1 MEAQYE
7 AFCAA
12 DPDFYDRRGHDLT
25 DEALFPPLREAAAP
39 RGWRRIAERAWVYY
53 QPAGVHIPAQG
64 WKVHVSAAVDR
75 SADVVQV
82 VYDYCLARALTFK
95 VVPGA
100 REYRRR
106 NAKYAERAGSGK
118 LATIYP
124 LDEDDL
130 RTTVTDL
137 GELLDGTPGPYV
149 LSDLRWA
156 DGPVYVRYGAFA
168 PRTLTGPD
176 GRETV
181 AIEDADGNL
190 VPDPRGPVFSIPD
203 WVQLPAFLKPDL
215 DRRNATR
222 VDHLPFEIVRA
233 LHYSNGGGVYE
244 GRMRADGEKVAVKEG
259 RPHAGVD
266 GGGRDAVTRVR
277 RERDIL
283 RRLAGLPAVP
293 RLKGC
298 HSAAG
303 HEFLVEE
310 FVPGESLFT
319 AAVRRN
325 PLVDDSPPSPERLA
339 AFRDWAMSTWER
351 VAEAVA
357 DLHRRGV
364 VFGDLHLYNI
374 LVPTQSEEAAGARQV
389 RLIDFEAGWFADE
402 GGRQVM
408 ANPGFAAPRDRTGKD
423 VDLYALAALKLA
435 VFGPLTS
442 LIPLN
447 PAKAAQLAGVIADR
461 YDVPREWFADA
472 LETLT
477 GHAPAAPVPCRVDF
491 GPAAWADVRSSITE
505 AIAASSSPERDDRVF
520 PGDIAQFHHS
530 DAGLGLA
537 HGAAGV
543 LWALRTAGA
552 REVPAAERWLLDR
565 VHRDEPDGRAGLY
578 DGRHGIAYAL
588 WELGHRDAAV
598 AVLARIPQAATTPD
612 TGLGLAEGLAGMGL
626 NWLHFARACGD
637 DRYLQRALDTADH
650 VRARLGEVTDVPE
663 TSGGAH
669 PRAGL
674 MHGSAGPALF
684 LTTLYEAT
692 GDPRHLDAAATALRQ
707 DLRRCAYS
715 ESGTGAE
722 GGAGTDDGTRP
733 ARPQGGALFVNEGFR
748 LMPYLAE
755 GSAGVGIALDRYA
768 AHRQEPEFV
777 TALAAIR
784 RAVAPSFCPF
794 PGLFEGAAGLLLF
807 NAHHADSPGTAAR
820 QVRILDWH
828 VLRWRDHI
836 AFPGTNLLRMS
847 MDLATGGAGVL
858 LALAAVHEKKRTTV
872 QRPSLPFLWPPEP
885 RAEPSGPSPNPV
897 TTTPER
903 R

>member
-1 MEAQYE
+1 MEALYE

-25 DEALFPPLREAAAP
+25 DEALFPPVREAVAP
-39 RGWRRIAERAWVYY
+39 DGWRRIAEPAWVYY
-53 QPAGVHIPAQG
+53 QPPGVHLPAQG

-75 SADVVQV
+75 SAEVVQV
-82 VYDYCLARALTFK
+82 VYDYCVARSLTFK

-100 REYRRR
+100 REYQRR

-124 LDEDDL
+124 LDEQHL
-130 RTTVTDL
+130 HTTVTDL
-137 GELLDGTPGPYV
+137 GELLDGTPGPYI

-156 DGPVYVRYGAFA
+156 EGPVYVRYGAFA

-181 AIEDADGNL
+181 AVEDVDGNL
-190 VPDPRGPVFSIPD
+190 VPDARGPVFSVPD
-203 WVQLPAFLKPDL
+203 WVQLPSFLKPDL

-222 VDHLPFEIVRA
+222 VDQLPFEIVSA

-244 GRMRADGEKVAVKEG
+244 GRMRTDGEKVAVKEG
-259 RPHAGVD
+259 RPYAGVD
-266 GGGRDAVTRVR
+266 REGRDAVTRVR

-283 RRLAGLPAVP
+283 RHLAGLPAVAE
-293 RLKGC
+293 LKGC

-310 FVPGESLFT
+310 FVAGEPLFT
-319 AAVRRN
+319 AAARRN
-325 PLVDDSPPSPERLA
+325 PLVDDVPPSPERLA
-339 AFRDWAMSTWER
+339 AFRDWAMSVWER

-357 DLHRRGV
+357 DLHQRGV

-374 LVPTQSEEAAGARQV
+374 LCPTQDEEAAGARQV
-389 RLIDFEAGWFADE
+389 RLIDFEAGWFVEE

-408 ANPGFAAPRDRTGKD
+408 ANPGFGAPRDRTGTD

-435 VFGPLTS
+435 IFAPLTS

-461 YDVPREWFADA
+461 YDVPPGWFADA

-477 GHAPAAPVPCRVDF
+477 GRPSVSPLPCRVDF
-491 GPAAWADVRSSITE
+491 GPAAWAEVRSSITA
-505 AIAASSSPERDDRVF
+505 AIAASRSPERDDRVF
-520 PGDIAQFHHS
+520 PGDIAQFLHS

-552 REVPAAERWLLDR
+552 CEVPAAERWLLDR
-565 VHRDEPDGRAGLY
+565 VHREEPDGRAGLY
-578 DGRHGIAYAL
+578 NGRHGIAYAL

-598 AVLARIPQAATTPD
+598 DLLARLPRAATPD
-612 TGLGLAEGLAGMGL
+612 TDLSLTEGLAGIGL
-626 NWLHFARACGD
+626 NWLHFARVCD
-637 DRYLQRALDTADH
+637 DDQYLKRALATAERVH
-650 VRARLGEVTDVPE
+650 ALIGDVADVAE

-669 PRAGL
+669 PHAGL
-674 MHGSAGPALF
+674 MQGSAGPALF
-684 LTTLYEAT
+684 LTTLYEET
-692 GDPRHLDAAATALRQ
+692 GDTRHLDAAATALRQ
-707 DLRRCAYS
+707 DLRRCAHS
-715 ESGTGAE
+715 EGGTRAE
-722 GGAGTDDGTRP
+722 GR
-733 ARPQGGALFVNEGFR
+733 ALFVNEGFR
-748 LMPYLAE
+748 LMPYLAA
-755 GSAGVGIALDRYA
+755 GSAGIGIALDRYMT
-768 AHRQEPEFV
+768 HRQEPEFV
-777 TALAAIR
+777 AALAAIR
-784 RAVAPSFCPF
+784 RAVVPSFCPF
-794 PGLFEGAAGLLLF
+794 PGLFGGAAGLLLF
-807 NAHHADSPGTAAR
+807 NAHHAVAPGTAAR
-820 QVRILDWH
+820 QAHILDWH
-828 VLRWRDHI
+828 VLHWRGRM

-858 LALAAVHEKKRTTV
+858 LALAAVNEGERKTTL
-872 QRPSLPFLWPPEP
+872 RPSLPFLLPPEP
-885 RAEPSGPSPNPV
+885 QVEPSGPSLSPA
-897 TTTPER
+897 TATPER

>member
-1 MEAQYE
+1 M
-7 AFCAA
+7 
-12 DPDFYDRRGHDLT
+12 
-25 DEALFPPLREAAAP
+25 
-39 RGWRRIAERAWVYY
+39 
-53 QPAGVHIPAQG
+53 
-64 WKVHVSAAVDR
+64 
-75 SADVVQV
+75 
-82 VYDYCLARALTFK
+82 
-95 VVPGA
+95 
-100 REYRRR
+100 
-106 NAKYAERAGSGK
+106 
-118 LATIYP
+118 
-124 LDEDDL
+124 
-130 RTTVTDL
+130 
-137 GELLDGTPGPYV
+137 
-149 LSDLRWA
+149 
-156 DGPVYVRYGAFA
+156 
-168 PRTLTGPD
+168 
-176 GRETV
+176 
-181 AIEDADGNL
+181 
-190 VPDPRGPVFSIPD
+190 FSIPD

-374 LVPTQSEEAAGARQV
+374 LVPTQSEEAARARQV

-505 AIAASSSPERDDRVF
+505 AIAASSSPSATTGCSRRHRPVPPLRRRAR
-520 PGDIAQFHHS
+520 PGARS
-530 DAGLGLA
+530 GRGAVGAA
-537 HGAAGV
+537 HGGARVRSLRRNAGCSTASTGTSRTGGPV
-543 LWALRTAGA
+543 CTTAGTA
-552 REVPAAERWLLDR
+552 SRTPC
-565 VHRDEPDGRAGLY
+565 GSS
-578 DGRHGIAYAL
+578 
-588 WELGHRDAAV
+588 
-598 AVLARIPQAATTPD
+598 AT
-612 TGLGLAEGLAGMGL
+612 
-626 NWLHFARACGD
+626 
-637 DRYLQRALDTADH
+637 
-650 VRARLGEVTDVPE
+650 
-663 TSGGAH
+663 
-669 PRAGL
+669 
-674 MHGSAGPALF
+674 
-684 LTTLYEAT
+684 
-692 GDPRHLDAAATALRQ
+692 
-707 DLRRCAYS
+707 
-715 ESGTGAE
+715 
-722 GGAGTDDGTRP
+722 GTRP
-733 ARPQGGALFVNEGFR
+733 WPSSPAFRRPRPPPTPA
-748 LMPYLAE
+748 
-755 GSAGVGIALDRYA
+755 SAWPRDW
-768 AHRQEPEFV
+768 
-777 TALAAIR
+777 
-784 RAVAPSFCPF
+784 RAWA
-794 PGLFEGAAGLLLF
+794 
-807 NAHHADSPGTAAR
+807 
-820 QVRILDWH
+820 
-828 VLRWRDHI
+828 
-836 AFPGTNLLRMS
+836 
-847 MDLATGGAGVL
+847 
-858 LALAAVHEKKRTTV
+858 
-872 QRPSLPFLWPPEP
+872 
-885 RAEPSGPSPNPV
+885 
-897 TTTPER
+897 
-903 R
+903 